1 MILYGSIV
9 RGESNEES
17 DIDFLVLT
25 RRPLTRYERHQI
37 TDIVF
42 EINLEF
48 ETNISTLV
56 VDHNTWTTGTIAVL
70 PIHAE
75 IEEEGYCCDPGKAHR
90 GCSLMVVKSQ

>member
-56 VDHNTWTTGTIAVL
+56 VDHNPWTTGTIAVL

-75 IEEEGYCCDPGKAHR
+75 IEEEGV
-90 GCSLMVVKSQ
+90 LL